1 MQNDP
6 LKSMWNNLGNT
17 PKDQQTLKTMLSAPG
32 FRKMRRQLFIET
44 IAFILFL
51 IVYYDFFDG
60 DRKPIYANIALVS
73 ASLFAIIHS
82 ILGYKLATKTLHA
95 DTITQSLRQ
104 SLLRLQRYAVISVS
118 SRIIAAACLLI
129 FFTSVISFTNHKYLL
144 LLLILA
150 IFSVQIILLRHVWKK
165 RITKL
170 KSDIANF
177 DTLLPE

>member
-6 LKSMWNNLGNT
+6 LQSMWNNLSTT

-32 FRKMRRQLFIET
+32 IRKMRRQLFLET

-60 DRKPIYANIALVS
+60 DRKPVYANLALVG

-82 ILGYKLATKTLHA
+82 ILGYQLATKTLHA
-95 DTITQSLRQ
+95 DTITQSLKM
-104 SLLRLQRYAVISVS
+104 SLLRLRRYAVISVS
-118 SRIIAAACLLI
+118 SRIIAAACLLL

-144 LLLILA
+144 LLIILIVFA
-150 IFSVQIILLRHVWKK
+150 VQLILLRNVWKK

-170 KSDIANF
+170 ENDLANF
-177 DTLLPE
+177 DTPIPE

>member
-6 LKSMWNNLGNT
+6 LQSMWNDLGNT

-32 FRKMRRQLFIET
+32 LRKMRRQLLLET

-60 DRKPIYANIALVS
+60 DSKPLYANIALVG
-73 ASLFAIIHS
+73 ASLFAIIHN
-82 ILGYKLATKTLHA
+82 ILGYQLASKTLHA
-95 DTITQSLRQ
+95 ESITQSLRK
-104 SLLRLQRYAVISVS
+104 SLLRLRRYAVISVS
-118 SRIIAAACLLI
+118 SRIMAAACLLL

-144 LLLILA
+144 LLIILA
-150 IFSVQIILLRHVWKK
+150 VFAVQIILLRNVWKK

-170 KSDIANF
+170 ESDLANF